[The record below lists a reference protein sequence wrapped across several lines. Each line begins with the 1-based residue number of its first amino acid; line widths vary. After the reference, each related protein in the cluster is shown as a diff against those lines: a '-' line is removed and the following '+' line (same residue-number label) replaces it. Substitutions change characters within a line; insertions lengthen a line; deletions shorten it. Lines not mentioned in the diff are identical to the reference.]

1 VSETGYRQDI
11 PNSLDREAE
20 RAEGV
25 ARGLGVNQWPER
37 ADLNDLAARLRDFA
51 AELRRREKPAQP
63 PKFTDA
69 LDALQALRAAGGDGW
84 DKIEDPE
91 AFLGRKSSQ

>member
-1 VSETGYRQDI
+1 VSKTGYHQNI
-11 PNSLDREAE
+11 PANLDREAE

-51 AELRRREKPAQP
+51 AELRRREKEG
-63 PKFTDA
+63 
-69 LDALQALRAAGGDGW
+69 QAA
-84 DKIEDPE
+84 
-91 AFLGRKSSQ
+91 